1 MTANSLPKESLWR
14 QFAIQR
20 RVIWALVMRE
30 TITMYG
36 REGLGVLWII
46 AEPAMFVIGVMI
58 IFSAIEVG
66 YINGISVAEY
76 MAVSYPTL
84 LFWRNGTGRV
94 TKAIAVNRA
103 LLHHQL
109 IRPMD
114 IIYARIILT
123 FTSGAAAF
131 MALYPIFTF
140 IGITHLPAHWYAFG
154 MGYLLVIWFSF
165 GFVLIMAALAELSE
179 TIEKTS
185 HIILYL
191 MLPFSGVF
199 IPMYLVPEPYRHYL
213 LYFPLIDCVE
223 YFHHGYFGNQMST
236 YYHIPYTIVALLAMT
251 LFGYTL
257 TEVAIKRVKVH
268 GGA

>member
-1 MTANSLPKESLWR
+1 MNASLHRESLWR

-30 TITMYG
+30 SITMYG

-58 IFSAIEVG
+58 IFSYMEVA
-66 YINGISVAEY
+66 YANGISVAEY

-94 TKAIAVNRA
+94 TKALEVNRS

-114 IIYARIILT
+114 ILYARIILT
-123 FTSGAAAF
+123 FASGAAAF
-131 MALYPIFTF
+131 MVLYPIFTF
-140 IGITHLPAHWYAFG
+140 LGITHLPVHWFAFG

-165 GFVLIMAALAELSE
+165 AFVLIMAALAELSE

-191 MLPFSGVF
+191 MLPFSDIF
-199 IPMYLVPEPYRHYL
+199 LPMYLVPEPYRHYL

-223 YFHHGYFGNQMST
+223 YFHHGYFGSQMHT
-236 YYHIPYTIVALLAMT
+236 YYHLPYTFGALIAMT
-251 LFGYTL
+251 LLGYTL
-257 TEVAIKRVKVH
+257 TETAIKRVKVH
-268 GGA
+268 GGG